1 MKNPTN
7 KPNTVPLA
15 HLNPLHYPDLGRSAF
30 LLLSRLVVL
39 SKDGTQNCIF
49 NNEQGKEL
57 GLSGP
62 TTWRAFK
69 QLEGAG
75 LVSVEYKTTPLGPNS
90 RVVTLNK
97 EKVVRSKPDAVPA
110 TPKAEA
116 PVTIAIAAPVL
127 ETATPKPATP
137 LYTASAPATESS
149 TTPVT
154 DPLSVLCD
162 QPDDEA
168 DAKYFATLCFPKPI
182 WDRINKT
189 DPADPLVQRYA
200 RYQARRLV
208 APNSA
213 QMVCHTNL
221 YHFDFAEP
229 LAAMGY
235 GPIRFGIDPNPT
247 TVVDFSEF
255 AEYMSADNAT
265 TEPFHYCRKVFA
277 PWLEKYF
284 RFCIM
289 SEISYYSNRLFAKP
303 EECPRLNMQD
313 IKRFFITNQQG
324 FFPTVMAPIFGTDFV
339 EGAGPEDGHW
349 FCSESLWRSIS
360 ARYIPRP
367 NQSPV
372 PYLTQCVIRQFID
385 AIADP
390 PMYGD
395 AYRVFE
401 QQFMNFVKCQ
411 RWSDM
416 ARLALQK
423 DEVLTEHYYPLPLS
437 DLLETYGT
445 RIMFRPSYPMFLMRK
460 TVMTYHVSGLFEW
473 YAEPCL
479 ENHYKLLK
487 MAATDPDVK
496 AQWDAFKA
504 FYCHDYPFLNKLE
517 AANV

>member
-189 DPADPLVQRYA
+189 DPATLLTRWYSVMRAIKP
-200 RYQARRLV
+200 
-208 APNSA
+208 
-213 QMVCHTNL
+213 
-221 YHFDFAEP
+221 
-229 LAAMGY
+229 AA
-235 GPIRFGIDPNPT
+235 
-247 TVVDFSEF
+247 
-255 AEYMSADNAT
+255 
-265 TEPFHYCRKVFA
+265 
-277 PWLEKYF
+277 
-284 RFCIM
+284 
-289 SEISYYSNRLFAKP
+289 
-303 EECPRLNMQD
+303 
-313 IKRFFITNQQG
+313 
-324 FFPTVMAPIFGTDFV
+324 
-339 EGAGPEDGHW
+339 
-349 FCSESLWRSIS
+349 
-360 ARYIPRP
+360 
-367 NQSPV
+367 
-372 PYLTQCVIRQFID
+372 
-385 AIADP
+385 
-390 PMYGD
+390 
-395 AYRVFE
+395 
-401 QQFMNFVKCQ
+401 
-411 RWSDM
+411 
-416 ARLALQK
+416 
-423 DEVLTEHYYPLPLS
+423 
-437 DLLETYGT
+437 
-445 RIMFRPSYPMFLMRK
+445 
-460 TVMTYHVSGLFEW
+460 
-473 YAEPCL
+473 
-479 ENHYKLLK
+479 
-487 MAATDPDVK
+487 
-496 AQWDAFKA
+496 
-504 FYCHDYPFLNKLE
+504 
-517 AANV
+517 